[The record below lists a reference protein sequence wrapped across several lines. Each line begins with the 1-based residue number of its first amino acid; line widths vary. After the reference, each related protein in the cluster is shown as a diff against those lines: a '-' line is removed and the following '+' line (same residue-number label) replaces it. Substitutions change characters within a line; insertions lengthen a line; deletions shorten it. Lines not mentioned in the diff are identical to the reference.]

1 MARVSR
7 SALLLL
13 IVLVGGMLVTALAKE
28 DYYSCALVNCVLHCQ
43 KCHALIAL
51 THFYCCNAVLGVA
64 KDAKGSKIKKAYRK
78 LSLKYHPGTVLHT
91 HTHTLVVHV
100 APLLLAL
107 ALTLHC
113 HGGGSQH
120 EQTRTRAMRRQ
131 HASSRRWQRLTR
143 C

>member
-28 DYYSCALVNCVLHCQ
+28 DYYSCALVNCVLHCP

-51 THFYCCNAVLGVA
+51 TPTFYCCNAVLGVA

-91 HTHTLVVHV
+91 HTLVLHV
-100 APLLLAL
+100 VTLLLAPL
-107 ALTLHC
+107 P
-113 HGGGSQH
+113 
-120 EQTRTRAMRRQ
+120 
-131 HASSRRWQRLTR
+131 
-143 C
+143 